1 MQAQIQQKLT
11 ENMTLKE
18 QNNDVILQ
26 MAKIKMELALHK
38 EEREE
43 FQQTIEFLEAK
54 VKVRF
59 EHN

>member
-1 MQAQIQQKLT
+1 
-11 ENMTLKE
+11 MTLKE

-43 FQQTIEFLEAK
+43 F
-54 VKVRF
+54 
-59 EHN
+59 